1 MFLKSLTIHGFKSFA
16 TKQVLDL
23 EPGISVVV
31 GPNGSGKSNIVD
43 AVAWVLGAQGA
54 RALRGGEMKDV
65 IFGGTPNRPA
75 LGRAQVSLVIDNSD
89 RYLPIDFTEVT
100 ISRTLYRS
108 GDSEYAINGA
118 ACRLLD
124 ITELLSDSGVGRSRH
139 VIVSQGHLDDVLRSK
154 PEDRR
159 TMIEDAAGILKFRRR
174 RERSQRRL
182 DDTEKDLTR
191 LQDLLREVR
200 RQIKPLERQAA
211 AAQRHGSLVAVLDG
225 VRLRQASEEV
235 AALSDD
241 LSQSE
246 MAQAD
251 LVSRRRQL
259 KSALDDLEAE
269 IAEREAALV
278 DDAGDGLRRGASS
291 AETLLERVKGRQRL
305 VVEKLRGIRASMDAA
320 ADASV
325 AETLVADRASSLARL
340 DELAVLINDL
350 EPERQRVIEAREQ
363 LSELDRQLDAMPGRA
378 NQERLTRE
386 LAQVDGALRSH
397 TNDADRLGQ
406 ERTRLESRISEHAQ
420 QLADAD
426 VARLLRT
433 DALATAKEAVV
444 QAQERLE
451 RSVARS
457 ESSDAE
463 FVVTEGAA
471 DAARSELSKATAA
484 FNSIQTQFDMARQAA
499 GVERFADIPGV
510 VGTLAE
516 LVEVR
521 ESATT
526 AVASVLSDLVKAIV
540 VQDVSVA
547 AEVRER
553 AHAHGEPALMVIRS
567 LCVSVP
573 EIEVGTDSLA
583 NMIRCSDPVLHR
595 WLQQRLAE
603 ISVTRNDSLGGEPGG
618 GGAGAGVGFW
628 VDANGDQFDG
638 AVWRLG
644 QTGAATVS
652 RSRLDDAAKALADA
666 QSRAEE
672 LSAAAKMARVERDEM
687 RNAHQQAEN
696 ERRGAQRNL
705 DQAERALATFDDAQ
719 AGHARVLQEARAGVA
734 ELDDRERAL
743 AANRASLMAQRE
755 QLTPQIR
762 DADAQAAQR
771 RNLRS
776 ARDKHA
782 HRCSESA
789 RALELSETQ
798 LNAERGQLQ
807 TRVAELDRRLERHAS
822 ERAEAQ
828 IRRQHLDDQII
839 AYEGVA
845 VRLGAVEIRVAAI
858 ATRLA
863 AQLQDVLASGREVTR
878 QLAELRRQRSGLVKT
893 LGDLSAGESERIERR
908 ATLKTRLDTL
918 LEAVLRE
925 YGLNPEAL
933 ADVPCPELPSGATL
947 DQYRRELERELR
959 SLGVINPLAVEEF
972 AELRERSEFL
982 EGQLDDV
989 KKARREL
996 NGIIR
1001 SVDSE
1006 IGQKFSDAFEDVS
1019 CHFSDLFAK
1028 LFPGG
1033 EGRLSLTEPDD
1044 PLNTGVEI
1052 FVQIAGK
1059 NVRRLSLLSGGE
1071 RSLTSMAFLF
1081 AIFRARPSPF
1091 YILDEVEAA
1100 LDDVNLHRF
1109 LALLEEFRKEAQ
1121 LLVVTH
1127 QKRTMDV
1134 AECLH
1139 GVSQRPS
1146 EGSVVVS
1153 EKIGGSAERE
1163 RASGRS
1169 LRDRSDDVASHLSEP
1184 QATPAEIGTHG

>member
-16 TKQVLDL
+16 TKQVLEL

-118 ACRLLD
+118 PCRLLD

-159 TMIEDAAGILKFRRR
+159 TMVEDAAGILKYRRR
-174 RERSQRRL
+174 RERSQKRL
-182 DDTEKDLTR
+182 EDTEKDLTR

-211 AAQRHGSLVAVLDG
+211 AAERHGSLMSVLDG
-225 VRLRQASEEV
+225 VRLRQAAEEV
-235 AALSDD
+235 AALSED
-241 LSQSE
+241 LNRSE
-246 MAQAD
+246 TVESE
-251 LVSRRRQL
+251 VSAKRAELRKLLEGLETRI
-259 KSALDDLEAE
+259 AELEATITDGTGDE
-269 IAEREAALV
+269 LRHGAAT
-278 DDAGDGLRRGASS
+278 
-291 AETLLERVKGRQRL
+291 AETLLERIKGRQRL
-305 VVEKLRGIRASMDAA
+305 VAEKVKGLKATMDAA
-320 ADASV
+320 ADSSV
-325 AETLVADRASSLARL
+325 AETLVADRSASLARL
-340 DELAVLINDL
+340 DALAQLVAALAPEREVLTVARGELAEYDKQL
-350 EPERQRVIEAREQ
+350 E
-363 LSELDRQLDAMPGRA
+363 SMPGRG
-378 NQERLTRE
+378 NQERLARE
-386 LAQVDGALRSH
+386 LAQVDGGLRSH
-397 TNDADRLGQ
+397 ANDADRLEQ
-406 ERTRLESRISEHAQ
+406 EKRRLENRISDHSQ

-426 VARLLRT
+426 VARQQRT
-433 DALATAKEAVV
+433 AALAEAKTALEQTHDRLTRSKA
-444 QAQERLE
+444 RLE
-451 RSVARS
+451 AT
-457 ESSDAE
+457 EAE
-463 FVVTEGAA
+463 FAA
-471 DAARSELSKATAA
+471 SEAARESARSELSKVKATLDTLQA
-484 FNSIQTQFDMARQAA
+484 QFEMARQAA
-499 GVERFADIPGV
+499 GVERFADISGV

-521 ESATT
+521 GPATR
-526 AVASVLSDLVKAIV
+526 AVASVLADLVKAIV
-540 VQDVSVA
+540 VQDTEA
-547 AEVRER
+547 AGEVRQR
-553 AHAHGEPALMVIRS
+553 ASEHGDPVLIIIRS
-567 LCVSVP
+567 LCNNDPLDGVRP
-573 EIEVGTDSLA
+573 DSLA
-583 NMIRCSDPVLHR
+583 AMVRCSDSVLHH
-595 WLQQRLAE
+595 WLQARLASMLLADPSGIDQSRPE
-603 ISVTRNDSLGGEPGG
+603 ALSIV
-618 GGAGAGVGFW
+618 
-628 VDANGDQFDG
+628 VDADGNQYDG

-644 QTGAATVS
+644 QTGAPTVS
-652 RSRLDDAAKALADA
+652 RSQLDEAEKAFSQTLARSEDCDT
-666 QSRAEE
+666 
-672 LSAAAKMARVERDEM
+672 AAKMARVERDEM
-687 RNAHQQAEN
+687 RSALQRAEN
-696 ERRGAQRNL
+696 DLRSTQRAF
-705 DQAERALATFDDAQ
+705 DQAERALAAFDDAQ
-719 AGHARVLQEARAGVA
+719 AGHERVLLEAQESLA
-734 ELDDRERAL
+734 ELEQRADSLKTTREGLL
-743 AANRASLMAQRE
+743 AKRE
-755 QLTPQIR
+755 ELTPQIR

-771 RNLRS
+771 RELRS
-776 ARDKHA
+776 RRDKHA
-782 HRCSESA
+782 HRCSEMA
-789 RALELSETQ
+789 RSLELRETQ
-798 LNAERGQLQ
+798 LSSEKAQLES
-807 TRVAELDRRLERHAS
+807 RISELDRRLERHAT
-822 ERAEAQ
+822 ERAEAE
-828 IRRQHLDDQII
+828 RRRRRLDDQVV
-839 AYEGVA
+839 AYQGLTERLSAVSGRVEGIRS
-845 VRLGAVEIRVAAI
+845 RLRS
-858 ATRLA
+858 
-863 AQLQDVLASGREVTR
+863 QLDDVLASGREVTR
-878 QLAELRRQRSGLVKT
+878 QLGELRSQRNGLSKALT
-893 LGDLSAGESERIERR
+893 DLSVGENERVERR

-925 YGLNPEAL
+925 YGLDEEAL
-933 ADVPCPELPSGATL
+933 HGVPSPELPPAVTL

-982 EGQLDDV
+982 ETQLDDV

-996 NGIIR
+996 HGIIR

-1006 IGQKFSDAFEDVS
+1006 IGQRFSDAFTDVAK
-1019 CHFSDLFAK
+1019 HFSDLFAK

-1033 EGRLSLTEPDD
+1033 EGRLSLTEPED

-1153 EKIGGSAERE
+1153 EKIGASKKPRSMATETGDIDGLLASSGPEADKTTAELGS
-1163 RASGRS
+1163 
-1169 LRDRSDDVASHLSEP
+1169 
-1184 QATPAEIGTHG
+1184 HG